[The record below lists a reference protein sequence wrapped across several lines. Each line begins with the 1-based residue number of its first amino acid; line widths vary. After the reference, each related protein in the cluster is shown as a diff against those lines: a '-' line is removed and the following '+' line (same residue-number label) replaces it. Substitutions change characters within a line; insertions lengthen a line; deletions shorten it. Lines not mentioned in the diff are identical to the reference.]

1 MLSMLK
7 LKRTEPLDH
16 IESVDQD
23 AVAIAPAAEES
34 CPAPDTRPSR
44 DPSLRAEPR
53 FMASDFTPS
62 DFTAERIV
70 PQADAKRLVSR
81 LDTEHLTPRSDPMF
95 PPTTF
100 PTAANDSGTV
110 EDHPSIDLGNEPSA
124 LGKALKRSVTGLV
137 IMIGGAIATM
147 GWQNFSDDAKQVAER
162 LASQVPLVSWLHLKH
177 QNAAQTVGAPSADA
191 TAASAQAP
199 QETTQANDAPQADA
213 SQQAATPPANEQA
226 APQQAAAPEPAAPA
240 STLSTTAPVAAPS
253 PDVTQLTQSVQALT
267 REVASLQKGMAEMK
281 ANHEQMA
288 REFAKLN
295 ERNAARRAAIA
306 PRPATPTT
314 PQVQRP
320 ASLPPVQSATT
331 PRPVSQYQPPARA
344 YPASSQEALAA
355 PPHAL
360 APPPSAPPPVYSQSP
375 ASQPP
380 VYSRSP
386 AYSESS
392 YPDSV
397 PAPRPP
403 ASVP

>member
-70 PQADAKRLVSR
+70 PPADAKRLVSR
-81 LDTEHLTPRSDPMF
+81 SDTEHLTPRPDPIF

-137 IMIGGAIATM
+137 IVIGGAIATM

-177 QNAAQTVGAPSADA
+177 QNAAQTVGTPTADA

-199 QETTQANDAPQADA
+199 QETTQAADTPQADA
-213 SQQAATPPANEQA
+213 SQQAATSPANEQA
-226 APQQAAAPEPAAPA
+226 APQQAAASEPAAPA
-240 STLSTTAPVAAPS
+240 STLSTTAAVAAPS

-295 ERNAARRAAIA
+295 ERNAARRAATA
-306 PRPATPTT
+306 PRPAIPTT
-314 PQVQRP
+314 TQVQRP

-344 YPASSQEALAA
+344 YPTSSQEALAA
-355 PPHAL
+355 PP
-360 APPPSAPPPVYSQSP
+360 PSSAPPPVYSQQP
-375 ASQPP
+375 ASPPP

-392 YPDSV
+392 YPDSA